1 MTKKEKALLAVDA
14 LEKLYPDAK
23 CSLEYA
29 HPYELMIAVRLS
41 AQCTDAR
48 VNIVTE
54 KKIKKYPTLEAFADA
69 DLEELEQAVKPCG
82 FYKNKAKSIKETAM
96 ILLNDFVTNVAAWAL
111 AVGLVLVGGWLLL
124 RYLHSDTEKRLAGAD
139 MAIGLILLLAGIL
152 LIASPTDMKEVFPKI
167 WGLSLIFG
175 GFLKIQYAFDEK
187 TVRVENWWIMLIFAA
202 FSLIIGI
209 LSLLNP
215 AFLGDSRNLVI
226 GILLVLEAVLD
237 ITVYLLLKR
246 ALKKH
251 AGVSPA
257 AAEASSPEPESL
269 PAPEAAV
276 PAETPAAAETDAAAE
291 ANNVPAGESAPP
303 SES

>member
-1 MTKKEKALLAVDA
+1 MKSFKLFSRNKNDPEAL
-14 LEKLYPDAK
+14 
-23 CSLEYA
+23 
-29 HPYELMIAVRLS
+29 
-41 AQCTDAR
+41 TAR
-48 VNIVTE
+48 
-54 KKIKKYPTLEAFADA
+54 
-69 DLEELEQAVKPCG
+69 
-82 FYKNKAKSIKETAM
+82 SM
-96 ILLNDFVTNVAAWAL
+96 ILPILFCLVCGVLLILFGNLAL
-111 AVGLVLVGGWLLL
+111 RITAYVLAGIMILCGIWSVIAYVRSGPVQ
-124 RYLHSDTEKRLAGAD
+124 RITESRLAT
-139 MAIGLILLLAGIL
+139 GLILLVIGGLLAFNPDYLENL
-152 LIASPTDMKEVFPKI
+152 LPFI
-167 WGLSLIFG
+167 WGLALLFG
-175 GFLKIQYAFDEK
+175 AFLKIQYAFDEK
-187 TVRVENWWIMLIFAA
+187 TVRVEKWWIMLIFAA